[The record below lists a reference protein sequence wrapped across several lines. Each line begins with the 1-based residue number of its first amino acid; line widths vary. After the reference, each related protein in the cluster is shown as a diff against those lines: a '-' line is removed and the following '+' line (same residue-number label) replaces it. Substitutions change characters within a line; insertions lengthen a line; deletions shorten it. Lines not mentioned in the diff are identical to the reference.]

1 MRNFYLR
8 LASSIFIAPIF
19 LYAVYEANF
28 FFYFL
33 LAFILSASF
42 YEIIKNVKQKIL
54 LLFLLLLVCF
64 FIFSFIEV
72 RGSGNRSFILLVW
85 IFLIVWSSDIFGYL
99 VGKAFGGPKLS
110 KHSPNK
116 TISGFFGS
124 VFFSQMSIIFPYF
137 LLEGFVVSFRTFLLQ
152 LTLAIISIY
161 GDIFFSKIKRLNNI
175 KDYSALIPG
184 HGGILDR
191 IDGMIFAIITYY
203 LIIFF
208 NVL

>member
-8 LASSIFIAPIF
+8 LASSIFMVPIF
-19 LYAVYEANF
+19 LYSLYEANF
-28 FFYFL
+28 FFYL
-33 LAFILSASF
+33 LLILILSTSF

-54 LLFLLLLVCF
+54 VLFLLLLVCF

-72 RGSGNRSFILLVW
+72 RGSDNRSYILVVW
-85 IFLIVWSSDIFGYL
+85 ILLIVWLSDIFGYL

-110 KHSPNK
+110 IHSPNK

-124 VFFSQMSIIFPYF
+124 VFFSQISIIFPY
-137 LLEGFVVSFRTFLLQ
+137 LLIDDFIINFKTFLFQ
-152 LTLAIISIY
+152 LTISIISIY
-161 GDIFFSKIKRLNNI
+161 GDIFFSKIKRINNI

-208 NVL
+208 NAL

>member
-8 LASSIFIAPIF
+8 LISSIVIAPIF
-19 LYAVYEANF
+19 LYALYKANF
-28 FFYFL
+28 FFYFIL
-33 LAFILSASF
+33 ILILAVSF

-54 LLFLLLLVCF
+54 AFFLLLLICF

-72 RGSGNRSFILLVW
+72 RGSDNRSYILVVW
-85 IFLIVWSSDIFGYL
+85 ILLIVWLSDIFGYL
-99 VGKAFGGPKLS
+99 VGKTFGGPKLS
-110 KHSPNK
+110 VHSPNK

-124 VFFSQMSIIFPYF
+124 VFFSQMSMICPYVLLDDFIINFKVF
-137 LLEGFVVSFRTFLLQ
+137 LVQ
-152 LTLAIISIY
+152 LTLTIISIY
-161 GDIFFSKIKRLNNI
+161 GDIFFSKIKRINNI

-191 IDGMIFAIITYY
+191 IDGMIFVIITYY
-203 LIIFF
+203 FIIFF